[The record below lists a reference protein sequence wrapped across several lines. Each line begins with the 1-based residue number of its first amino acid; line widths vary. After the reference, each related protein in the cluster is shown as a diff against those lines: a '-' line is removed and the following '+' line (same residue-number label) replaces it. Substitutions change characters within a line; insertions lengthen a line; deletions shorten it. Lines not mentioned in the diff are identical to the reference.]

1 MGSNKIEYK
10 SVPGRGLMSETAHRQ
25 RIEFYKTLVND
36 PEIITSTHISLDQV
50 QNNIES
56 FIGSV
61 ELPLGLA
68 GPLLFNSADDQQ
80 ELVYTGICTT
90 EGALVASMNRGAKA
104 ISECGGFSA
113 HFVHQKMLRSPLFT
127 FKNMGHAVVFE
138 KWLKINFENIKN
150 HASLYSNHAELIEI
164 KSFITGKLAHLK
176 FIYTTCDAS
185 GQNMVTYC
193 TWHSLLWINEH
204 FQQES
209 GIEIIEFYIDG
220 NGSSDKKVSYY
231 SLQNGRGV
239 HVVCECFLSDA
250 IIEKTLRTNSADMF
264 RLYNHSMAI
273 SRFDGH
279 IGGTLNIANAIAGI
293 FAATGQDLG
302 SIHESSL
309 GILQVDKTEEGLY
322 LSLSIPALVIG
333 TIGGGTHLPAARSIL
348 ELMNCYG
355 NGMVERFAKLIA
367 GFALSLEISTLAALA
382 SGQFARA
389 HQKMG
394 KNKIVNWLLKSDIDT
409 KFLKRYIKEIN
420 GKEIK
425 SAELLS
431 SENIRNGILTDLA
444 SRVSKKLIGFIPLSI
459 NTGNGVPTKILLKSK
474 PLDDELMK
482 GLHYMASTINVDLAD
497 NLLKYKE
504 FLEYRNSHVKEPD
517 IYKFLNSIEYPFIPD
532 FFGEIKDQ
540 EREIYLFLFEYLDG
554 DSMELFNSENI
565 TGKWNDKLIIDAIQ
579 SIHTVHKAFLN
590 GSDKEY
596 LNYIPEF
603 DPLFS
608 IPLYNQL
615 NLINRK
621 DYTNWDL
628 NPLFDDIGE
637 VIALWKNNPPL
648 KKSVK
653 TLVHNDFNSRNVAVR
668 KNGRICIYDW
678 ELAMINIPQRDIFE
692 FLAFT
697 LDPDFHED
705 RLLKLMKRHFELLK
719 EINCSSYSWKDYLN
733 DFIIS
738 GYEFLITRA
747 SFYLAGSTLVDYRFI
762 KRVFICS
769 NRIIQKAKKM
779 YGPI

>member
-1 MGSNKIEYK
+1 MSNNKIEYK
-10 SVPGRGLMSETAHRQ
+10 NVPGRGLMCESAYKQ
-25 RIEFYKTLVND
+25 RIEFFKSLVKD
-36 PEIITSTHISLDQV
+36 SEIITSTNISLEQV

-68 GPLLFNSADDQQ
+68 GPLLFNSEENQQ

-127 FKNMGHAVVFE
+127 FKNMAHTVEFE
-138 KWLKINFENIKN
+138 KWLKNNFESIKTQT
-150 HASLYSNHAELIEI
+150 SLYSNHAELIEI
-164 KSFITGKLAHLK
+164 KSLIIGKLAHLK

-193 TWHSLLWINEH
+193 TWHALLYINEH
-204 FQQES
+204 FQKETD
-209 GIEIIEFYIDG
+209 IDIIDFYIDG

-239 HVVCECFLSDA
+239 HVVCECFLSDE
-250 IIEKTLRTNSADMF
+250 IIEKILRTNSADMF
-264 RLYNHSMAI
+264 RLANHSMAI
-273 SRFDGH
+273 SRFDGI

-309 GILQVDKTEEGLY
+309 GILQVDKTDEGLY

-333 TIGGGTHLPAARSIL
+333 TIGGGTHLPVAKTML

-355 NGMVERFAKLIA
+355 TGKVERFAKLIA

-394 KNKIVNWLLKSDIDT
+394 KNKVINWLLKSDIDT
-409 KFLKRYIKEIN
+409 RFIKKYINEIQ

-425 SAELLS
+425 SVELLNS
-431 SENIRNGILTDLA
+431 DNIRNGILTDLA
-444 SRVSKKLIGFIPLSI
+444 SRVSKKIIGFIPLSI
-459 NTGNGVPTKILLKSK
+459 YTDNGEPKKILLKSK

-482 GLHYMASTINVDLAD
+482 GLHFMASTINVDLAD
-497 NLLKYKE
+497 NLLKYKDH
-504 FLEYRNSHVKEPD
+504 LEYSNSHVKEVD
-517 IYKFLNSIEYPFIPD
+517 VYKFLNSIEYPFMPD
-532 FFGEIKDQ
+532 FFGEIKDKS
-540 EREIYLFLFEYLDG
+540 REIYLFLFEYLDEEY
-554 DSMELFNSENI
+554 MELFNSENN
-565 TGKWNDKLIIDAIQ
+565 TDKWTDILVIDAIQ
-579 SIHTVHKAFLN
+579 SIHIVHKAFLN
-590 GSDKEY
+590 GSEKEP
-596 LNYIPEF
+596 LNYIREF
-603 DPLFS
+603 DPVFI
-608 IPLYNQL
+608 IPLYLQL
-615 NLINRK
+615 NRINQK
-621 DYTNWDL
+621 DYADWNL
-628 NPLFDDIGE
+628 NHLFDEIGD
-637 VIALWKNNPPL
+637 VITIWKSNPPL

-653 TLVHNDFNSRNVAVR
+653 TLVHNDFNTRNVGIR
-668 KNGRICIYDW
+668 KNGKICIYDW
-678 ELAMINIPQRDIFE
+678 ELAMLNIPQRDIFE

-705 RLLKLMKRHFELLK
+705 RLLKLVTKHFELLK
-719 EINCSSYSWKDYLN
+719 EINISSYNWKEYLD

-769 NRIIQKAKKM
+769 NRIIQKAKNL